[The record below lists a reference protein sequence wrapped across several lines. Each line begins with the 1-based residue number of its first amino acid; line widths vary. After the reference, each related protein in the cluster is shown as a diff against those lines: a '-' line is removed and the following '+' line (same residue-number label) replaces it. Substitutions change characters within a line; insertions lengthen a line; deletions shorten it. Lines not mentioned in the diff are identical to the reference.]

1 MTLAPANLDHL
12 TQRELEQALW
22 AAANALRGPV
32 DPGDFKAY
40 VFPVLFYKWISDVY
54 DFHHE
59 QAIDDL
65 GEDWS
70 RELEDKDYQTFIIP
84 DGAHWDDTYEITKN
98 PGSALNK
105 ALVAIQEANPDKLAG
120 VFGDVNWAN
129 TERIPENA
137 LRSLL
142 KVFNDPKLTLDPA
155 HASGDMLGSAYEYL
169 LREFAEASG
178 RKAGEFFTPRHVVHL
193 LVKILDPQPGDSIC
207 DPACGSAGM
216 LVETVEAVKLAGG
229 NPRSLFLYG
238 QEQNLTTAGIARMN
252 LYLHEVEDFEIKRGD
267 TFRQP
272 KLLDEVGRLRK
283 FDVVIANPPFS
294 LDNWPSATWAKDPHK
309 RALGGI
315 VPPAKNGDWAWIQHM
330 ISVMKDDTGRVG
342 VVMPHGA
349 LFRGGREGEMRQW
362 VVQEDK
368 IEAVIGLPNN
378 LFYSTSIPVCLL
390 IFRATKSEEREGK
403 VLFIDARAKFKPGKN
418 QNNLSD
424 DDVRAINAAYKSGED
439 IDGEGSINLRFV
451 DCAEIER
458 HNFDLNIGKYIQT
471 ETKAEADVEA
481 AIVALR
487 EAQES
492 MDFARAALDLR
503 LKEAG
508 FDA

>member
-54 DFHHE
+54 DYHHE

-65 GEDWS
+65 GDDWS
-70 RELEDKDYQTFIIP
+70 QDLEDEDYQTFVIP

-98 PGSALNK
+98 TGAALNK
-105 ALVAIQEANPDKLAG
+105 ALVAIQEANPGKLAG

-129 TERIPENA
+129 TERIPQPA
-137 LRSLL
+137 LKSLIG
-142 KVFNDPKLTLDPA
+142 VFDRLTLDPM
-155 HASGDMLGSAYEYL
+155 HVSGDMLGSAYEYL

-178 RKAGEFFTPRHVVHL
+178 KKAGEFFTPRHIVHL
-193 LVKILDPQPGDSIC
+193 LVKILDPRPGDSVC

-252 LYLHEVEDFEIKRGD
+252 LYLHGVEDFEIRRGD
-267 TFRQP
+267 TFREP
-272 KLLDEVGRLRK
+272 KLIDEAGRLRK

-315 VPPAKNGDWAWIQHM
+315 VPPAKNGDWAWVQHM
-330 ISVMKDDTGRVG
+330 LSVMNDETGRVG
-342 VVMPHGA
+342 VVMPHGV
-349 LFRGGREGEMRQW
+349 LFRGGREAEMRKW
-362 VVQEDK
+362 VVEENK
-368 IEAVIGLPNN
+368 LEAVIGLPNN

-390 IFRATKSEEREGK
+390 IFRAEKSKDRQDK
-403 VLFIDARAKFKPGKN
+403 VLFVDARARFHPGKN
-418 QNNLSD
+418 RNTLSD
-424 DDVRAINAAYKSGED
+424 DDVEAIIAAYKRGNVEGER
-439 IDGEGSINLRFV
+439 GLSLRLV
-451 DCAEIER
+451 DNAEIEQ
-458 HNFDLNIGKYIQT
+458 NGYDLNIGRYIRT
-471 ETKAEADVEA
+471 ETRAEADVDA
-481 AIVALR
+481 ALASLR
-487 EAQES
+487 EAQEA
-492 MDFARAALDLR
+492 MDLSRAALDLR